1 MEPEPSIA
9 PQVLP
14 ELPRTGPAVLPE
26 LTPEPA
32 VLPELPAPPTLGQR
46 LLAGPRFL
54 MGAFGVLAVLS
65 ALAAVPVLQLATLGW
80 LLEAEGR
87 VGRTGRLRGALPG
100 VDKAAGLGAALMG
113 LWLLCLPWLLLSGYA
128 ADAALLRP
136 AGTDAGP
143 ARALARWAGV
153 VGALTALQAAAALL
167 RGGHFTHFFRPLSNL
182 RWALGRLR
190 EPIVDPLKAT
200 LRRWLDELR
209 PGHHL
214 ALGAQGLVAGA
225 IWLAPPMGLFALG
238 EREPGFYLLGWLAL
252 IVVVPWLVMGQ
263 ARLAA
268 EARFG
273 AAFELR
279 ELRRRIARAPF
290 AAAAAVVV
298 VLAAALPLYLLK
310 VEPAPRDALWLPAG
324 VFLAAALPGR
334 LLAGWAHARGGR
346 EGRAHPVLR
355 LTGAAVVLPAVA
367 AWVPVALF
375 LQLFTWRGPADLLG
389 QHAFLLPVA
398 FH

>member
-1 MEPEPSIA
+1 MQPPPPDRPEP
-9 PQVLP
+9 PVLP
-14 ELPRTGPAVLPE
+14 ELPPPA
-26 LTPEPA
+26 
-32 VLPELPAPPTLGQR
+32 TLADR
-46 LLAGPRFL
+46 LLAGPRFV

-100 VDKAAGLGAALMG
+100 VDRAAGVGAALLG
-113 LWLLCLPWLLLSGYA
+113 LLLLSLPLLVLSGYA
-128 ADAALLRP
+128 ADARLLRP
-136 AGTDAGP
+136 PGVDAGP
-143 ARALARWAGV
+143 ARALGRWTAV
-153 VGALTALQAAAALL
+153 VAALTALQAAAALL

-182 RWALGRLR
+182 RWALERLR
-190 EPIVDPLKAT
+190 APILAPARAA
-200 LRRWLDELR
+200 LRGWLEELR

-225 IWLAPPMGLFALG
+225 LWLAAPMGLFALG
-238 EREPGFYLLGWLAL
+238 EREPGFYLLGWAAL
-252 IVVVPWLVMGQ
+252 VLVVPWLVMGQ

-268 EARFG
+268 EGRLG

-290 AAAAAVVV
+290 ASAAAVVV

-324 VFLAAALPGR
+324 AFLLAAVPGR

-355 LTGAAVVLPAVA
+355 LTGAAVALPAVA